1 MALKAQQAA
10 LLESTNMSI
19 VAVRQL
25 EVDYWT
31 SFYGS
36 MGVQCAF
43 LGNLAIQTMAQSLTG
58 MVSDDLGDRL
68 VLCKFRRRA
77 DRESFP
83 YCYYLY
89 WMSNVIASIAGL
101 LALVISLFS
110 VVYGQAL
117 ALRGPA
123 GSMVNFLLLPEH
135 VCCGFD
141 DVAYSC
147 HLWVDKSHRRHAQR
161 AR

>member
-58 MVSDDLGDRL
+58 MVL
-68 VLCKFRRRA
+68 
-77 DRESFP
+77 
-83 YCYYLY
+83 
-89 WMSNVIASIAGL
+89 
-101 LALVISLFS
+101 
-110 VVYGQAL
+110 
-117 ALRGPA
+117 
-123 GSMVNFLLLPEH
+123 MV
-135 VCCGFD
+135 G
-141 DVAYSC
+141 
-147 HLWVDKSHRRHAQR
+147 
-161 AR
+161 